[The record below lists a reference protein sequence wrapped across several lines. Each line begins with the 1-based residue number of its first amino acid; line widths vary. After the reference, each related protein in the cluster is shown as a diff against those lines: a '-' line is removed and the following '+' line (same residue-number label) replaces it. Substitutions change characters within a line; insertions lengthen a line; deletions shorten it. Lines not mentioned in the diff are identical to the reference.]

1 MKKYALGIASALILL
16 VPSVSK
22 ADYVPMKPKSSVVTQ
37 TQNFQQG
44 LEYYNNAYEAYYF
57 AKNSTDTLITAEN
70 YVKAIANISKANTV
84 DPDNVSYV
92 ALAMQIYRGKGVL
105 PYAKS
110 AVLKAEKLLQSKLET
125 EPNDVATLLDYA
137 ILCYAGD
144 MVYRPEAAL
153 YKQKGSQIAQKII
166 QLTENTENIKDL
178 RARAYAYL
186 ILGQEADFKDT
197 MRIEPGFFSK
207 LLVNNATNEFYL
219 DLYEKTVGKGQWLW
233 PVADK
238 YIVNEYL
245 LYYLCDISR

>member
-22 ADYVPMKPKSSVVTQ
+22 ADYIPMKPKSVVVTQ

-44 LEYYNNAYEAYYF
+44 LEYYNNAYEAYYV
-57 AKNSTDTLITAEN
+57 AKNSSDTLITAEN

-84 DPDNVSYV
+84 ESDNVSYV
-92 ALAMQIYRGKGVL
+92 ALSMQIYRGKGVL

-110 AVLKAEKLLQSKLET
+110 AVLKAEKILQSKLQL
-125 EPNDVATLLDYA
+125 EPNNVATLLDYA

-144 MVYRPEAAL
+144 MAYRPEAAQ
-153 YKQKGSQIAQKII
+153 YKHKATQMAQKII
-166 QLTENTENIKDL
+166 KLTDDTDDIKAL

-197 MRIEPGFFSK
+197 MRIEPDFFSK
-207 LLVNNATNEFYL
+207 LFGNNSTNEFYL
-219 DLYEKTVGKGQWLW
+219 DLYEKTVAKGQWLW
-233 PVADK
+233 TVADK
-238 YIVNEYL
+238 YLVNEYL